1 MLRILESSLEEELL
15 LSLLLPDPELDEE
28 RDTERCGCF
37 DLDLLRDL
45 SPGWLGERDL
55 LLDLSS
61 DRRDVDVGSLGEL
74 ERDSGLLL
82 SLHLSASPPPSGLGD
97 LLGILLSLRAS
108 VGDWAQRVGI

>member
-45 SPGWLGERDL
+45 EPCSH
-55 LLDLSS
+55 LDLE
-61 DRRDVDVGSLGEL
+61 GEL
-74 ERDSGLLL
+74 LSDWRD
-82 SLHLSASPPPSGLGD
+82 A
-97 LLGILLSLRAS
+97 GIK
-108 VGDWAQRVGI
+108 